1 MKKHLLIIV
10 SALVSVLSL
19 NLIAVTAT
27 EPTVKN
33 IYYDDGIKQ
42 VTLPSTWN
50 TICKRFFGFAAV
62 SKGGT
67 WYDEE
72 GYVDGKWGFI
82 DSMCDFSEGLA
93 AVVKDTTGK
102 VVIPLTYDCS
112 MYEEFYFN
120 CY

>member
-33 IYYDDGIKQ
+33 IYYDDVYSFSEGMSEWLKTASMDSWIKQ

-50 TICKRFFGFAAV
+50 TICKRFFRRVCRSFKRRYMV
-62 SKGGT
+62 
-67 WYDEE
+67 
-72 GYVDGKWGFI
+72 
-82 DSMCDFSEGLA
+82 
-93 AVVKDTTGK
+93 
-102 VVIPLTYDCS
+102 
-112 MYEEFYFN
+112 
-120 CY
+120 